1 MMSFDFSFLVDAAI
15 GLQSAWEAQG
25 IRFCF
30 IGGLAVQHWGEVRMT
45 QDIDATVL
53 TGFGNEQLLIE
64 QLLMTLTPRI
74 SDAINFAKLNRV
86 LLGQDCHGVPIDVSL
101 SGMPYET
108 EVIERSQRREF
119 LIGKSVRICEASDL
133 VILKAFANRVRDWQD
148 IRGILIRS
156 ASELDWDLIETE
168 LRTLTELK
176 EEPEILTTLLN
187 LRESVRSN

>member
-1 MMSFDFSFLVDAAI
+1 MTTFDYSFLVDAAI

-74 SDAINFAKLNRV
+74 SDAVRFAKLNRV

-108 EVIERSQRREF
+108 ELIERSQRREY
-119 LIGKSVRICEASDL
+119 LTGKSIQICGASDL

-156 ASELDWDLIETE
+156 AMELDWNLIETV
-168 LRTLTELK
+168 LKILSELK
-176 EEPEILTTLLN
+176 EEPEILTN
-187 LRESVRSN
+187 LRRLRETVRSD

>member
-1 MMSFDFSFLVDAAI
+1 MTTFDYSFLVDAAI

-74 SDAINFAKLNRV
+74 SDAVRFAKLNRV

-108 EVIERSQRREF
+108 ELIERSQRREY
-119 LIGKSVRICEASDL
+119 LTGKSIQICGASDL

-156 ASELDWDLIETE
+156 AMEIDWNLIETV
-168 LRTLTELK
+168 LKILSELK
-176 EEPEILTTLLN
+176 EEPEILTN
-187 LRESVRSN
+187 LRRLRETVRSD

>member
-1 MMSFDFSFLVDAAI
+1 MTTFDYSFLVDAAI

-74 SDAINFAKLNRV
+74 SDAVRFAKLNRV

-108 EVIERSQRREF
+108 ELIQRSQRREY
-119 LIGKSVRICEASDL
+119 LTGKSIQICGASDL

-156 ASELDWDLIETE
+156 AMELDWNLIETV
-168 LRTLTELK
+168 LKILSELK
-176 EEPEILTTLLN
+176 EEPEILTN
-187 LRESVRSN
+187 LRRLRETVRSD

>member
-1 MMSFDFSFLVDAAI
+1 MTTFDYSFLVDAAI

-74 SDAINFAKLNRV
+74 SDAVRFAKLNRV

-108 EVIERSQRREF
+108 ELIQRSQRREY
-119 LIGKSVRICEASDL
+119 LTGKSIQICGASDL

-156 ASELDWDLIETE
+156 AMEIDWNLIETV
-168 LRTLTELK
+168 LKILSELK
-176 EEPEILTTLLN
+176 EEPEILTN
-187 LRESVRSN
+187 LRRLRETVRSD

>member
-1 MMSFDFSFLVDAAI
+1 MTTFDYSFLVDAAI

-74 SDAINFAKLNRV
+74 SDAVRFAKLNRV

-108 EVIERSQRREF
+108 ELIQRSQRREY
-119 LIGKSVRICEASDL
+119 LTGKSIQICGASDL

-148 IRGILIRS
+148 IRSILIRS
-156 ASELDWDLIETE
+156 AMELDWNLIETV
-168 LRTLTELK
+168 LKILSELK
-176 EEPEILTTLLN
+176 EEPEILTN
-187 LRESVRSN
+187 LRRLRETVRSD